1 MPRNRTKY
9 QAKREHEL
17 TAGELLDV
25 CGPSWE
31 AMKRDENPS
40 PSRRERKRAR
50 RVMTRWERIGT
61 RVTAIRAARR
71 LAQPDGPD
79 LEAA

>member
-17 TAGELLDV
+17 TPGELLDV

-31 AMKRDENPS
+31 AIKRAENPV

-50 RVMTRWERIGT
+50 RVLTRWEKIGRRIK
-61 RVTAIRAARR
+61 VIRSARR
-71 LAQPDGPD
+71 MDQIES
-79 LEAA
+79 EAA